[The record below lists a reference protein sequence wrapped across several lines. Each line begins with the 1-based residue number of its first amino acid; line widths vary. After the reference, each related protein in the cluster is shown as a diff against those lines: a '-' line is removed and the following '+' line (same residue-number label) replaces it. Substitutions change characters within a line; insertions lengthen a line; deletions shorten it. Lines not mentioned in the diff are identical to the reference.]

1 MFTLLFRDISM
12 GARSQPTGLELKYDS
27 MRKISGLKKFSRK
40 SSKLIPHISRLK
52 GLDKITKSFGR
63 RLMIERSRVRIS
75 ASDTTWMDRFSQL
88 IGIKLYHCLNRSK
101 INEKEAE
108 DSQYKILRV
117 QRSPNLAWSNGFFVT
132 SFGEPTLRQTC
143 MTRIA

>member
-1 MFTLLFRDISM
+1 M

-101 INEKEAE
+101 INEK
-108 DSQYKILRV
+108 SGR
-117 QRSPNLAWSNGFFVT
+117 G
-132 SFGEPTLRQTC
+132 
-143 MTRIA
+143 